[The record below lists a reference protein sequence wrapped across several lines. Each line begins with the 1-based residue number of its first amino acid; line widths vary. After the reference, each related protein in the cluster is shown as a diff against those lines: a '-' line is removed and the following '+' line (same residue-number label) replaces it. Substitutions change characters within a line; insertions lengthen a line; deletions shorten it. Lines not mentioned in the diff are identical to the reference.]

1 MPSPPLGR
9 APLRTP
15 IASLFLLVAVLVMLA
30 CSAARRTVTDHTPTV
45 SAERCTR
52 DGEARCNAGVPETC
66 GLADGALRWWP
77 TTPLASD
84 GRPARCAGVCVLSM
98 DGTASWC
105 STGGAR

>member
-1 MPSPPLGR
+1 MIRSMLR
-9 APLRTP
+9 ALW
-15 IASLFLLVAVLVMLA
+15 LLVALASLVTVACELEG

-45 SAERCTR
+45 SAERCSR
-52 DGEARCNAGVPETC
+52 DGEARCNANVPETC

-98 DGTASWC
+98 DGAASWC